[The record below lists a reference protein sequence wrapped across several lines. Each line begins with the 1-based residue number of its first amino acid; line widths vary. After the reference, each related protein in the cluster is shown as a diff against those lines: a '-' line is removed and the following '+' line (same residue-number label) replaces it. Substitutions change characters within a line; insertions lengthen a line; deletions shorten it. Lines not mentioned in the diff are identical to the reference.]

1 MDLMDV
7 GSFRV
12 RVRRRKISRRS
23 LWFAVPG
30 LLLVSLD
37 ISLIRW
43 SLTLPGDLGPL
54 FFATVFGGGLAL
66 ILFSPDL
73 ARVKLPELELSGI
86 YGEQVKEWERSG
98 DIVIMLRNLSSDETS
113 NLVDMVGR
121 HFGKYI
127 IKTFV
132 GPKGKIWTEK
142 GFKVGF
148 MILPVGLNDG
158 RPVFNVILY
167 RRDLASMRGVRTPW
181 RTISR
186 KDGSLELV
194 KAGRLVELPDWM
206 AG

>member
-1 MDLMDV
+1 MDLMDE

-23 LWFAVPG
+23 LWFSLPG

-43 SLTLPGDLGPL
+43 SLTLPGDLGNL
-54 FFATVFGGGLAL
+54 FFSTVAGVGVAL

-73 ARVKLPELELSGI
+73 ARVKPPELSGV
-86 YGEQVKEWERSG
+86 YGEQVKKWEKSG
-98 DIVIMLRNLSSDETS
+98 DIVIMLRNLSSNETWS
-113 NLVDMVGR
+113 LVDMVGT
-121 HFGKYI
+121 HFGKYVL
-127 IKTFV
+127 KTFV
-132 GPKGKIWTEK
+132 GPKGKIWTVK
-142 GFKVGF
+142 DFKVGF
-148 MILPVGLNDG
+148 KILPVGLNDG
-158 RPVFNVILY
+158 RPVFNAILY
-167 RRDLASMRGVRTPW
+167 RRDLASMKGVKRPW

-186 KDGSLELV
+186 KDGSLQLM

>member
-1 MDLMDV
+1 L
-7 GSFRV
+7 
-12 RVRRRKISRRS
+12 
-23 LWFAVPG
+23 LPG
-30 LLLVSLD
+30 LLLISLD

-43 SLTLPGDLGPL
+43 SLTLPGDLGKV
-54 FFATVFGGGLAL
+54 FFTTVFGVGVAL
-66 ILFSPDL
+66 ILFSPEL
-73 ARVKLPELELSGI
+73 ARVKPPELSGI
-86 YGEQVKEWERSG
+86 YGEQVKEWEKSG
-98 DIVIMLRNLSSDETS
+98 KIVIMLLNLSSTETS
-113 NLVDMVGR
+113 NLVDMVSS

-127 IKTFV
+127 LKTFV
-132 GPKGKIWTEK
+132 GRKGKIWTVK

-167 RRDLASMRGVRTPW
+167 RRDLASMRGVRRPW

-186 KDGSLELV
+186 KDGSLQLV

>member
-1 MDLMDV
+1 
-7 GSFRV
+7 
-12 RVRRRKISRRS
+12 
-23 LWFAVPG
+23 
-30 LLLVSLD
+30 LD
-37 ISLIRW
+37 IFLIRW
-43 SLTLPGDLGPL
+43 SLTLPGDLGSL
-54 FFATVFGGGLAL
+54 FFSTVFGVGVAL

-73 ARVKLPELELSGI
+73 ARVKPPELSGV
-86 YGEQVKEWERSG
+86 YGEQVKEWEKSG
-98 DIVIMLRNLSSDETS
+98 IIVIMLQNLSSNDTS

-132 GPKGKIWTEK
+132 GPKGKIWTDK

-148 MILPVGLNDG
+148 MTLPVGLNDG
-158 RPVFNVILY
+158 RPMFNVILY
-167 RRDLASMRGVRTPW
+167 RRDLASMRGVRRPW

-186 KDGSLELV
+186 KDGSLQLM